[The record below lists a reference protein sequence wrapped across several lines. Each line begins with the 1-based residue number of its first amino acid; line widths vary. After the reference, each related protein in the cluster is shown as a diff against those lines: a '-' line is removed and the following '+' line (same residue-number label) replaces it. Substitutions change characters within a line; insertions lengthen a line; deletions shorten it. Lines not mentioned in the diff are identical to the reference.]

1 MESMTG
7 TTTNQAFPGTRTP
20 DHGSWMRIGPF
31 AFEATSEAFILFGAP
46 PAPAPWAHRL
56 TQSITMVTAD
66 QFESVASSEFF
77 IASIG

>member
-31 AFEATSEAFILFGAP
+31 AFEATSEAFIGAP
-46 PAPAPWAHRL
+46 PAPAPGAHRL